1 MLPASLW
8 QDAFGK
14 KWAVLRRIGV
24 PETSGRKEFDGF
36 LSRGVSIDLEVGR
49 DDSRIHSFAAV
60 RCKNGESFTFSGG
73 NLQSALKG
81 LDQFVDGAAC
91 LIGHNLIEFDAMHL
105 AAADPELRLLKLPQ
119 VDTLR
124 LNPLCFPRNPY
135 HHLVKQYQ
143 DGGLKRAQ
151 LNDPKLDAELT
162 LGLLKDQYQALREL
176 HETDPKLSLALHWL
190 TTVEKDSIGMES
202 LFSEVRRTP
211 RPTSQETQLAIRQRF
226 EGEICRTHAEQ
237 LLAQLEAD
245 AWPMAYAL
253 SWLSVAGGN
262 SVVSPWVR
270 HTFPKTIRIVQ
281 LLRDSAC
288 TDPSCQWCRTR
299 HDARAELERWFGF
312 KDFRPEPADAE
323 GHPLQQ
329 AIVEAAM
336 AGQHV
341 LGILPTGAGKSLCYQ
356 IPALSRYDKTGSI
369 TVVISP
375 LVALMSDQVAG
386 LESKGISSCAALNG
400 LLSMPERSDV
410 LDRVRLGDVS
420 VLIISPEQLRSR
432 ALRRVLEQREIGG
445 WVLDEAHCISKWG
458 HDFRPDYRYVGRYI
472 KERACEAPIPP
483 ILCLT
488 ATAKPDVMRDILSYF
503 RESLDVELTCYN
515 GGSWRDNLD
524 FVVLQT
530 TPAEKFA
537 RVFQVIETDLRADVP
552 GGAIVYCATRRNTEE
567 LAEFLCAKGVA
578 TKYFHAGLPPE
589 TKKDVQNR
597 FIRGEIRVIT
607 ATNAFGMGIDKPDVR
622 LVVHSDIPSSLEN
635 YLQEAGRA
643 GRDRDPARCVLL
655 YTREDVE
662 RQFGMSASSR
672 LNRLEI
678 QGILRAL
685 RRIDRKKRL
694 GGEVVATTGEIL
706 VDEQE
711 GAFERDDATDDTRV
725 RTAVAWL
732 EESKLLR
739 RDENRVALFPSS
751 LRVTSLDE
759 ARERLKKFKIV
770 EPYAGQLLKIVTALF
785 EADPDEGVS
794 TDELMG
800 CAGLSSERV
809 CKAMHDLE
817 AIGVASN
824 DTPLT
829 AFVHAGVE
837 RSSANRLETA
847 MALESAMI
855 EKLQELTPELDC
867 RESSVLHVRS
877 LTQALSDDGVESAL
891 PERLRRILKSLSKD
905 DHGED
910 TGRGSLSL
918 RSLNRETIRVTL
930 LRSWSA
936 LSKTAE
942 LRRKAAQAI
951 VAKLLSNLPQ
961 GARGTDL
968 LVETTFGEL
977 RASLTADLLLKVEIQ
992 DFDRLLEHALLWLH
1006 EQEVIRI
1013 NKGLVVFRSAMTI
1026 QLDERGGSFLKA
1038 DFEPLKQH
1046 YSEQTV
1052 QIHVMAEY
1060 AERGLAAKA
1069 DAARLA
1075 MDYFVLPN
1083 DQFIERWLPGR
1094 MKELRRQTLPETWRL
1109 IVESL
1114 KNPIQQRIVADDREQ
1129 TSVLVLAGPG
1139 SGKTR
1144 VLVHRIAYLV
1154 RVRRENPRGILA
1166 LTYNRHAAV
1175 EIRERLIALIGD
1187 DARRV
1192 TVLTCHSMAMRLT
1205 GHCFTGKRAEL
1216 NEDSFREI
1224 LQQAAALVR
1233 GEGLPPDEADDQRE
1247 RLLQGY
1253 RWILV
1258 DEYQDIEAEQYEL
1271 IGAIAGI
1278 RRDDEQGRLSLF
1290 AVGDDDQN
1298 IYSFAGASVEF
1309 IRRFENDYAA
1319 KPAYL
1324 TDNYRSTANIIAVAN
1339 QVIEPAH
1346 NRMKEHHPIRI
1357 DRRRESEPPGG
1368 LLSKWD
1374 AVANGSVQVLSVGN
1388 GYEQQAIGVITE
1400 LQRLAALVPGW
1411 NWADAAVI
1419 GRSWKELSPVRNYC
1433 EMQGIPVQS
1442 AADDLG
1448 NLWRYREVQALVEE
1462 LRESGRKLID
1472 AAALRKL
1479 LSVRGSGPYWTALRE
1494 GIEDYELDTGGQEQ
1508 PLGHFI
1514 EWLVDWCRN
1523 VHYRQTG
1530 LLLLSAHRAKGLEF
1544 EHVAVIDGDWL
1555 RPSRGEDPDAPRRL
1569 YYVAM
1574 TRARQ
1579 SLLLARMDGHAYML
1593 DGIERA
1599 PGLIFRQL
1607 PRPRLVPPELYR
1619 LHKRAELSE
1628 VDLGFAGRLP
1638 IGNKMHRSIERL
1650 QPGDPLELRQQDG
1663 KWELFDRTGA
1673 LVGRMARAFELRSDM
1688 RCRETSVA
1696 AVITRSEDDS
1706 LPEYRGRVRNPKWE
1720 VVIPQ
1725 FVLEPNETGTS
1736 ATRSSG
1742 RFAKSS
1748 RG

>member
-1 MLPASLW
+1 M
-8 QDAFGK
+8 
-14 KWAVLRRIGV
+14 
-24 PETSGRKEFDGF
+24 PENSGQSKSDGL
-36 LSRGVSIDLEVGR
+36 LSRAVSIDLEVGR
-49 DDSRIHSFAAV
+49 NDGRIHQFAAV
-60 RCKNGESFTFSGG
+60 RPENSDSLTFSGG
-73 NLQSALKG
+73 KLQPALNR
-81 LDQFVDGAAC
+81 LDLFVDGAGY
-91 LIGHNLIEFDAMHL
+91 LVGHNIADFDVKHL
-105 AAADPELRLLKLPQ
+105 AAANPGLRLLNLPLL
-119 VDTLR
+119 DTLR

-135 HHLVKQYQ
+135 HHLVKHYQ
-143 DGGLKRAQ
+143 DAGLKRAQ

-162 LGLLKDQYQALREL
+162 LELLQDQFQALVEL
-176 HETDPKLSLALHWL
+176 HESDPNLALALHWL
-190 TTVEKDSIGMES
+190 TTVEEGSIGMGS
-202 LFSEVRRTP
+202 LFTEVRQSS
-211 RPTSQETQLAIRQRF
+211 RPTLQEAQSAIRQRF
-226 EGEICRTHAEQ
+226 EGAVCSTHVEQ
-237 LLAQLEAD
+237 LLGKLD
-245 AWPMAYAL
+245 ANPWSMAYAI

-270 HTFPKTIRIVQ
+270 HTFPATMRIVQ

-288 TDPSCQWCRTR
+288 TAPSCHWCRTR
-299 HDARAELERWFGF
+299 HDARGELERWFGF
-312 KDFRPEPADAE
+312 ESFRPAPVDEE

-329 AIVEAAM
+329 AIVEASM

-341 LGILPTGAGKSLCYQ
+341 LGILPTGTGKSVCYQ
-356 IPALSRYDKTGSI
+356 VPALSRYDKTGSI
-369 TVVISP
+369 TVVVSP

-410 LDRVRLGDVS
+410 LDRVRLGDAS
-420 VLIISPEQLRSR
+420 MLIISPEQLRSR
-432 ALRRVLEQREIGG
+432 ALRRVLEQRQIGG
-445 WVLDEAHCISKWG
+445 WVLDEAHCLSKWG

-472 KERACEAPIPP
+472 KERAGEEPIPP
-483 ILCLT
+483 VLCLT
-488 ATAKPDVMRDILSYF
+488 ATAKPDVMRDIVGYF
-503 RESLDVELTCYN
+503 RESLGVELRTYD
-515 GGSWRDNLD
+515 GGSSRDNLD
-524 FVVLQT
+524 FAVLQT
-530 TPAEKFA
+530 TPAEKFSQ
-537 RVFQVIETDLRADVP
+537 VCQVIETDLPDDVP
-552 GGAIVYCATRRNTEE
+552 GGAIVYCATRRNTED
-567 LAEFLCAKGVA
+567 LAEFLSAKNISA
-578 TKYFHAGLPPE
+578 EYFHAGLRPE

-597 FIRGEIRVIT
+597 FINGDIRVIA

-643 GRDRDPARCVLL
+643 GRDREPARCVLL

-662 RQFGMSASSR
+662 RQFGMSARSR
-672 LNRLEI
+672 LNQQEI

-694 GGEVVATTGEIL
+694 GGEVIATTGEIL
-706 VDEQE
+706 LDEQD
-711 GAFERDDATDDTRV
+711 GTFERDDATDDTRV
-725 RTAVAWL
+725 RTAVSWL
-732 EESKLLR
+732 EEAKLLQ
-739 RDENRVALFPSS
+739 RDENRVAIFPSS

-759 ARERLKKFKIV
+759 ARQRLEKSKTSK
-770 EPYAGQLLKIVTALF
+770 PYAEQLLKIVTALF

-800 CAGLSSERV
+800 CSGLSAELV
-809 CKAMHDLE
+809 CKAMHHLE

-837 RSSANRLETA
+837 RSSVKRLEAA

-855 EKLQELTPELDC
+855 EKLQEVAPDLD
-867 RESSVLHVRS
+867 RGDSSVLHVRS
-877 LTQALSDDGVESAL
+877 LTQALFDDGLEAAL

-905 DHGED
+905 DHGGD
-910 TGRGSLSL
+910 IGRGSISL

-930 LRSWSA
+930 LRSWSV

-951 VAKLLSNLPQ
+951 LEKLLGNLPQ
-961 GARGTDL
+961 GTRGTDL

-977 RASLTADLLLKVEIQ
+977 RACLTDDMLLNAEIR

-1026 QLDERGGSFLKA
+1026 RLDDRGGSFLKA
-1038 DFEPLKQH
+1038 DFEPLQQH

-1069 DAARLA
+1069 DAARLV
-1075 MDYFVLPN
+1075 MDYFALPS
-1083 DQFIERWLPGR
+1083 DQFIEKWLPGR
-1094 MKELRRQTLPETWRL
+1094 AKELRRQTLPETWRT

-1114 KNPIQQRIVADDREQ
+1114 NNPIQQRIVADDREQ
-1129 TSVLVLAGPG
+1129 TNVLVLAGPG

-1166 LTYNRHAAV
+1166 LAYNRHAAV
-1175 EIRERLIALIGD
+1175 EIRQRLNALIGD
-1187 DARRV
+1187 DARRI

-1205 GHCFTGKRAEL
+1205 GHCFTGKREQL

-1224 LQQAAALVR
+1224 IREAAALVR
-1233 GEGLPPDEADDQRE
+1233 GEGLPPDEADNQRE
-1247 RLLQGY
+1247 RLLEGY

-1258 DEYQDIEAEQYEL
+1258 DEYQDIEAEQYDL

-1309 IRRFENDYAA
+1309 IRRFEEDYSA

-1324 TDNYRSTANIIAVAN
+1324 TDNYRSSANIIAAGN

-1346 NRMKEHHPIRI
+1346 NRMKERHPIRI
-1357 DRRRESEPPGG
+1357 DRHRESQPSGG

-1374 AVANGSVQVLSVGN
+1374 PVAGGAVQVLSVGA
-1388 GYEQQAIGVITE
+1388 GYEEQAIGVINE
-1400 LQRLAALVPGW
+1400 MQRLAALVPGW
-1411 NWADAAVI
+1411 DWADAAVI
-1419 GRSWKELSPVRNYC
+1419 GRNWKSLSPVRTYC

-1442 AADDLG
+1442 AADELG

-1462 LRESGRKLID
+1462 LRAAGTKLID
-1472 AAALRKL
+1472 APALRKML
-1479 LSVRGSGPYWTALRE
+1479 AARGGGPHWTALRE
-1494 GIEDYELDTGGQEQ
+1494 GIEDYGLDTGEQEQ
-1508 PLGHFI
+1508 PLEHFL

-1523 VHYRQTG
+1523 VRHRQTG

-1544 EHVAVIDGDWL
+1544 EHVAVIDGDWV
-1555 RPSRGEDPDAPRRL
+1555 RPSKGEDPDAPRRL
-1569 YYVAM
+1569 YYVAI
-1574 TRARQ
+1574 TRAKQ
-1579 SLLLARMDGHAYML
+1579 SLLLARMDRRAHLL
-1593 DGIERA
+1593 DDIVHA
-1599 PGLIFRQL
+1599 PGIMFRQS
-1607 PRPRLVPPELYR
+1607 VELESIPAELCR
-1619 LHKRAELSE
+1619 LHKRANLSE
-1628 VDLGFAGRLP
+1628 VDLSFAGRFQAAK
-1638 IGNKMHRSIERL
+1638 NVHRSIERL
-1650 QPGDPLELRQQDG
+1650 QPGDPLELRQQDR
-1663 KWELFDRTGA
+1663 KSELFDSTGA
-1673 LVGRMARAFELRSDM
+1673 LVGRMARAFALPSGM

-1696 AVITRSEDDS
+1696 AVITRTEADS
-1706 LPEYRGRVRNPKWE
+1706 VPEYQRHLRSSKWE
-1720 VVIPQ
+1720 VVVPQ
-1725 FVLEPNETGTS
+1725 FVLEPERVGIS
-1736 ATRSSG
+1736 AKRPVRRRANSNG
-1742 RFAKSS
+1742 
-1748 RG
+1748 G

>member
-1 MLPASLW
+1 M
-8 QDAFGK
+8 
-14 KWAVLRRIGV
+14 
-24 PETSGRKEFDGF
+24 PETSGRSNSDDF
-36 LSRGVSIDLEVGR
+36 LSRFVSIDLEVGR
-49 DDSRIHSFAAV
+49 DDSVIHRFSAI
-60 RCKNGESFTFSGG
+60 RLENGDSYTFSGG
-73 NLQSALKG
+73 DIQSALKG
-81 LDQFVDGAAC
+81 LDKFVDGADY
-91 LIGHNLIEFDAMHL
+91 LLGHNLIEFDAIHL
-105 AAADPELRLLKLPQ
+105 AAADSELRLLRLPF

-135 HHLVKQYQ
+135 HHLVKHYQ
-143 DGGLKRAQ
+143 NAGLKRAQ

-162 LGLLKDQYQALREL
+162 FDLLRDQCVALQEL
-176 HETDPKLSLALHWL
+176 NQTDPNLSLALHRL
-190 TTVEKDSIGMES
+190 TTVDEDSSGTDS
-202 LFSEVRRTP
+202 LFTIVRQSS
-211 RPTSQETQLAIRQRF
+211 RPTLEEARSAIRQRF
-226 EGEICRTHAEQ
+226 EHAVCRTHTEH
-237 LLAQLEAD
+237 LLIQLEANP
-245 AWPMAYAL
+245 WPMAYAL

-262 SVVSPWVR
+262 SVLSPWVR
-270 HTFPKTIRIVQ
+270 HAFPEAIRIVQ

-312 KDFRPEPADAE
+312 EDFRPEPADAD

-341 LGILPTGAGKSLCYQ
+341 LGILPTGTGKSICYQ
-356 IPALSRYDKTGSI
+356 VPALSRYDKTGSI

-375 LVALMSDQVAG
+375 LVALMSDQIAG
-386 LESKGISSCAALNG
+386 LESKGITNCAALNG
-400 LLSMPERSDV
+400 LLSMPERADV
-410 LDRVRLGDVS
+410 LDQIRLGDIS
-420 VLIISPEQLRSR
+420 ILIISPEQLRSR

-445 WVLDEAHCISKWG
+445 WVLDEAHCLSKWG

-472 KERACEAPIPP
+472 KERARDAPIPP

-488 ATAKPDVMRDILSYF
+488 ATAKPDVVRDILGYF
-503 RESLDVELTCYN
+503 SESLDVELSTYD
-515 GGSWRDNLD
+515 GGSSRDNLD
-524 FVVLQT
+524 FVVIQT
-530 TPAEKFA
+530 TPAEKFT
-537 RVFQVIETDLRADVP
+537 RVFQVIETDLRDNIP
-552 GGAIVYCATRRNTEE
+552 GGAIVYCATRANTEE
-567 LAEFLCAKGVA
+567 LAEFLRAKRIVA
-578 TKYFHAGLPPE
+578 EYFHAGLPPE
-589 TKKDVQNR
+589 TKKDVQKR
-597 FIRGEIRVIT
+597 FIGGEIRVIA

-622 LVVHSDIPSSLEN
+622 LVIHSDIPSSLEN

-643 GRDRDPARCVLL
+643 GRDREPARCVLL

-662 RQFGMSASSR
+662 RQFGMSASTR

-706 VDEQE
+706 LDEQE

-725 RTAVAWL
+725 RTAVSWL
-732 EESKLLR
+732 EEAKLLR
-739 RDENRVALFPSS
+739 RDENRVAIFPSS

-759 ARERLKKFKIV
+759 ARERLKKFKIAQ
-770 EPYAGQLLKIVTALF
+770 PYAGQLLKIVAALF
-785 EADPDEGVS
+785 EADPDDGVS

-800 CAGLSSERV
+800 YSGLTSERV

-817 AIGVASN
+817 KIGVASN
-824 DTPLT
+824 DMPLT

-837 RSSANRLETA
+837 RSSINRLETA

-855 EKLQELTPELDC
+855 AMLQELAPELGSG
-867 RESSVLHVRS
+867 ESSMLHIRS
-877 LTQALSDDGVESAL
+877 LTQALIDDGMESAL

-910 TGRGSLSL
+910 IGRGSLSL

-951 VAKLLSNLPQ
+951 LMMLLSGLPQ
-961 GARGTDL
+961 GTRGTDL

-977 RASLTADLLLKVEIQ
+977 RASLTNDLLLKAEIR

-1026 QLDERGGSFLKA
+1026 RLDERGGSFLKA
-1038 DFEPLKQH
+1038 DFEPLRQH

-1060 AERGLAAKA
+1060 AERGLAAQA
-1069 DAARLA
+1069 DAARLV
-1075 MDYFVLPN
+1075 MDYFALSSA
-1083 DQFIERWLPGR
+1083 QFVDKWLPDR
-1094 MKELRRQTLPETWRL
+1094 AKELRRQTLPETWRSV
-1109 IVESL
+1109 VESL

-1129 TSVLVLAGPG
+1129 TNVLVLAGPG

-1154 RVRRENPRGILA
+1154 RVRRENARGILA

-1175 EIRERLIALIGD
+1175 EIRQRLTALIGD

-1192 TVLTCHSMAMRLT
+1192 TVLTCHAMAMRLT

-1216 NEDSFREI
+1216 NEDTFREI
-1224 LQQAAALVR
+1224 IRQAAALVR
-1233 GEGLPPDEADDQRE
+1233 GEGLSPDEADHQRE
-1247 RLLQGY
+1247 RLLEGY
-1253 RWILV
+1253 RWIFV

-1271 IGAIAGI
+1271 IGALAGL
-1278 RRDDEQGRLSLF
+1278 RRDDEQERLSLF

-1309 IRRFENDYAA
+1309 IRRFEIDYAA

-1324 TDNYRSTANIIAVAN
+1324 TDNYRSTANIISAAN
-1339 QVIEPAH
+1339 QIIEPAH
-1346 NRMKEHHPIRI
+1346 NRMKENHPIRI
-1357 DRRRESEPPGG
+1357 DRRRSSAPPGG
-1368 LLSKWD
+1368 QLSKWD
-1374 AVANGSVQVLSVGN
+1374 PVATGSVQVLSVGN
-1388 GYEQQAIGVITE
+1388 GYEQQSIGVMTE
-1400 LQRLAALVPGW
+1400 LQRLAALIPGW

-1419 GRSWKELSPVRNYC
+1419 GRNWESLSPVRNYC

-1448 NLWRYREVQALVEE
+1448 NLWRYREIQTLVEE
-1462 LRESGRKLID
+1462 LRAADIKLID

-1479 LSVRGSGPYWTALRE
+1479 LSDRGSGPNWTALRE
-1494 GIEDYELDTGGQEQ
+1494 GIEDYGLDSGEQEQ
-1508 PLGHFI
+1508 PLDHFF
-1514 EWLVDWCRN
+1514 EWLVDWCRS
-1523 VHYRQTG
+1523 VHHRQTG

-1544 EHVAVIDGDWL
+1544 EHVAVIDGDWV

-1574 TRARQ
+1574 TRAKQ
-1579 SLLLARMDGHAYML
+1579 SLLLARMDHQMHLL
-1593 DGIERA
+1593 DGIEST
-1599 PGLIFRQL
+1599 PGLRFRQSE
-1607 PRPRLVPPELYR
+1607 RPESVPAALYR
-1619 LHKRAELSE
+1619 LHKRAKLSE
-1628 VDLGFAGRLP
+1628 VDLGFAGSFP
-1638 IGNKMHRSIERL
+1638 VGNEVHRSIGRL
-1650 QPGDPLELRQQDG
+1650 QSGDPLELRQQDER
-1663 KWELFDRTGA
+1663 WELFDQSGR
-1673 LVGRMARAFELRSDM
+1673 LVGRMARAFELPSGRK
-1688 RCRETSVA
+1688 CRETSVA
-1696 AVITRSEDDS
+1696 AVVIRGEADS
-1706 LPEYRGRVRNPKWE
+1706 LPEFQRRIKTPKWE
-1720 VVIPQ
+1720 VVVPQ
-1725 FVLEPNETGTS
+1725 FVFEPKGTGS
-1736 ATRSSG
+1736 AATRSSD
-1742 RFAKSS
+1742 

>member
-1 MLPASLW
+1 M
-8 QDAFGK
+8 
-14 KWAVLRRIGV
+14 
-24 PETSGRKEFDGF
+24 PESSEREKSDDF
-36 LSRGVSIDLEVGR
+36 LSRGISIDLEVGR
-49 DDSRIHSFAAV
+49 KDRRIHQFAAV
-60 RCKNGESFTFSGG
+60 RLENGDSFTFSRG
-73 NLQSALKG
+73 NLQSALKE
-81 LDQFVDGAAC
+81 LDQFVDGAKYV
-91 LIGHNLIEFDAMHL
+91 IGHNLIEFDAVHL
-105 AAADPELRLLKLPQ
+105 AAADPNLQLLKLPQ

-124 LNPLCFPRNPY
+124 LNPICFPRNPY
-135 HHLVKQYQ
+135 HHLVKHYQ
-143 DGGLKRAQ
+143 DGGLKQAQ

-162 LGLLKDQYQALREL
+162 LGLLRDQYRALRDL
-176 HETDPKLSLALHWL
+176 HEADPNLALALHWL
-190 TTVEKDSIGMES
+190 TTVEEDSVGMEM
-202 LFSEVRRTP
+202 LFSKVRQSS
-211 RPTSQETQLAIRQRF
+211 RPTSQAAQSAIRERF
-226 EGEICRTHAEQ
+226 DREMCQTHAEQ
-237 LLAQLEAD
+237 LLAQPEANP
-245 AWPMAYAL
+245 WPMAYAL

-270 HTFPKTIRIVQ
+270 HAFPETMRIVQ

-288 TDPSCQWCRTR
+288 TDPACHWCGKR
-299 HDARAELERWFGF
+299 HDARSELERWFGF
-312 KDFRPEPADAE
+312 ESFRPQPADAD
-323 GHPLQQ
+323 GHPMQQ
-329 AIVEAAM
+329 AIVEASM

-369 TVVISP
+369 AVVISP

-386 LESKGISSCAALNG
+386 LERKGISSCAALNG

-420 VLIISPEQLRSR
+420 ILIISPEQLRSR
-432 ALRRVLEQREIGG
+432 ALRSVLDQREIGC
-445 WVLDEAHCISKWG
+445 WVLDEAHCLSKWG

-472 KERACEAPIPP
+472 KERAGAAPIPP

-488 ATAKPDVMRDILSYF
+488 ATAKPDVVRDIVGYF
-503 RESLDVELTCYN
+503 RESLNVELKIYD
-515 GGSWRDNLD
+515 GGSQRDNLD
-524 FVVLQT
+524 FAVLQT
-530 TPAEKFA
+530 TPAEKFT
-537 RVFQVIETDLRADVP
+537 RVFQVIETDLPEDVL

-567 LAEFLCAKGVA
+567 LAEFLRAKEIA
-578 TKYFHAGLPPE
+578 AEYFHAGLPPE

-597 FIRGEIRVIT
+597 FISGEIRVIT

-643 GRDRDPARCVLL
+643 GRDREPARCVLL

-662 RQFGMSASSR
+662 RQFGMSARSR
-672 LNRLEI
+672 LNQREI
-678 QGILRAL
+678 QSILRAL
-685 RRIDRKKRL
+685 RRIDSKKRL
-694 GGEVVATTGEIL
+694 GGEVVATSGEIL
-706 VDEQE
+706 LDEEE
-711 GAFERDDATDDTRV
+711 GAFERDDGTDDTRV
-725 RTAVAWL
+725 RTAVSWL
-732 EESKLLR
+732 EEAKLLQ
-739 RDENRVALFPSS
+739 RDENRVAIFPSS

-759 ARERLKKFKIV
+759 ASDRLKKNKIV

-785 EADPDEGVS
+785 EADPDEGIS

-800 CAGLSSERV
+800 RTGLSSQGV
-809 CKAMHDLE
+809 CKAMHTLE

-837 RSSANRLETA
+837 RSSINRLEAAMALETA
-847 MALESAMI
+847 MI
-855 EKLQELTPELDC
+855 GKLQELAPDLDC
-867 RESSVLHVRS
+867 GESSVLHVRS
-877 LTQALSDDGVESAL
+877 LTQALLDDGIESAL

-918 RSLNRETIRVTL
+918 RSLNRETIRVKL
-930 LRSWSA
+930 LRPWSA

-951 VAKLLSNLPQ
+951 LARLLSNLAQ

-968 LVETTFGEL
+968 LVDTTFGEL
-977 RASLTADLLLKVEIQ
+977 RASLTDDLLLKAEIR

-1026 QLDERGGSFLKA
+1026 KLDERGGSFLKA
-1038 DFEPLKQH
+1038 DFEPLQQH

-1060 AERGLAAKA
+1060 AERGIALQA

-1075 MDYFVLPN
+1075 MDYFALPSE
-1083 DQFIERWLPGR
+1083 QFVEKWLPGR
-1094 MKELRRQTLPETWRL
+1094 MKELRRQTLPETWRS

-1114 KNPIQQRIVADDREQ
+1114 RNPIQQRIVADDREQ
-1129 TSVLVLAGPG
+1129 TNVLVLAGPG

-1166 LTYNRHAAV
+1166 LAYNRHAAV
-1175 EIRERLIALIGD
+1175 EIRERLVALIGD

-1205 GHCFTGKRAEL
+1205 GHCFTGKRADL

-1224 LQQAAALVR
+1224 LRQAAALVR

-1278 RRDDEQGRLSLF
+1278 RREDEQGRLSLF

-1368 LLSKWD
+1368 RLSKWD
-1374 AVANGSVQVLSVGN
+1374 SVANGSVQVLSVGN
-1388 GYEQQAIGVITE
+1388 GYEQQAIGVINE

-1462 LRESGRKLID
+1462 LRGSDRKLID
-1472 AAALRKL
+1472 AATLREL
-1479 LSVRGSGPYWTALRE
+1479 LSGRGSGPYWTALRK
-1494 GIEDYELDTGGQEQ
+1494 GVDDYELDTGGQEQ
-1508 PLGHFI
+1508 PLDHFI

-1523 VHYRQTG
+1523 VHHRQTG

-1555 RPSRGEDPDAPRRL
+1555 RPGPGEDPDAPRRL

-1599 PGLIFRQL
+1599 PGLVFRQL
-1607 PRPRLVPPELYR
+1607 PQPRLVPPELYR

-1628 VDLGFAGRLP
+1628 VDLGFAGRLQA
-1638 IGNKMHRSIERL
+1638 GSKTHRAIEQL
-1650 QPGDPLELRQQDG
+1650 KPGDSLEMQRQNG
-1663 KWELFDRTGA
+1663 KWELFDRTGR

-1696 AVITRSEDDS
+1696 AVITRGEDDS
-1706 LPEYRGRVRNPKWE
+1706 LPEFRDRIRSPKWE

-1725 FVLEPNETGTS
+1725 FVFEPNEISTS
-1736 ATRSSG
+1736 ATRSSD
-1742 RFAKSS
+1742 RVAKSS

>member
-1 MLPASLW
+1 VA
-8 QDAFGK
+8 
-14 KWAVLRRIGV
+14 
-24 PETSGRKEFDGF
+24 ETNGQPKSDHL
-36 LSRGVSIDLEVGR
+36 LSRSVSIDLEVGH
-49 DDSRIHSFAAV
+49 DDGIIHRLSAIRFENGDSFAY
-60 RCKNGESFTFSGG
+60 SGG
-73 NLQSALKG
+73 NLQSALKR
-81 LDQFVDGAAC
+81 LDQFVDGAEY
-91 LIGHNLIEFDAMHL
+91 LLGHNLIEFDAIHL
-105 AAADPELRLLKLPQ
+105 AAADPNLRLLKLPQ

-135 HHLVKQYQ
+135 HHLVKHYQ
-143 DGGLKRAQ
+143 DGGLKRSQ
-151 LNDPKLDAELT
+151 FNDPKLDAELT
-162 LGLLKDQYQALREL
+162 LALLKDQYQALREL
-176 HETDPKLSLALHWL
+176 HEADPNLALALHWL
-190 TTVEKDSIGMES
+190 TTVDKDPVGMES
-202 LFSEVRRTP
+202 LFSEVRQSS
-211 RPTSQETQLAIRQRF
+211 RPALQATQSAIRQRF
-226 EGEICRTHAEQ
+226 DGEICRTHAEK
-237 LLAQLEAD
+237 LLVQLETNP
-245 AWPMAYAL
+245 WPMAYAL

-270 HTFPKTIRIVQ
+270 HSFPETMRIVQ

-288 TDPSCQWCRTR
+288 TDPACQWCRTR
-299 HDARAELERWFGF
+299 HDARSELERWFGF
-312 KDFRPEPADAE
+312 DNFRPKPADAN

-400 LLSMPERSDV
+400 LLSMPERADV

-420 VLIISPEQLRSR
+420 MLIISPEQLRSR

-445 WVLDEAHCISKWG
+445 WVLDEAHCLSKWG

-472 KERACEAPIPP
+472 KERAGEAPIPP

-488 ATAKPDVMRDILSYF
+488 ATAKPDVMHDIVGYF
-503 RESLDVELTCYN
+503 RKSLDVELNSYD

-524 FVVLQT
+524 FAVLQT

-537 RVFQVIETDLRADVP
+537 RVFQVIETDLPADVP
-552 GGAIVYCATRRNTEE
+552 GGAIVYCATRKNTEE
-567 LAEFLCAKGVA
+567 LAEFLRAKGA
-578 TKYFHAGLPPE
+578 AAEYFHAGLPPE

-672 LNRLEI
+672 LNQREI

-694 GGEVVATTGEIL
+694 DGEVVATTGEIL
-706 VDEQE
+706 LDEQE
-711 GAFERDDATDDTRV
+711 GAFERDSATDDTRV

-732 EESKLLR
+732 EEAKLLR

-751 LRVTSLDE
+751 LRVASLDE

-785 EADPDEGVS
+785 DADPDEGVS

-800 CAGLSSERV
+800 YSGLSSERV
-809 CKAMHDLE
+809 RKAMHDLE

-829 AFVHAGVE
+829 AFLHAGVE
-837 RSSANRLETA
+837 RSSANRLEAA
-847 MALESAMI
+847 MTLESAMI
-855 EKLQELTPELDC
+855 GKLQELAPELN
-867 RESSVLHVRS
+867 RGESSVLHVRS
-877 LTQALSDDGVESAL
+877 LTQALIDDGVESAL
-891 PERLRRILKSLSKD
+891 PERLRRILKSMSKD

-951 VAKLLSNLPQ
+951 LEKLLSRLPQ
-961 GARGTDL
+961 GTRGTDL

-977 RASLTADLLLKVEIQ
+977 RASLTADLLLKAEIR
-992 DFDRLLEHALLWLH
+992 DFDRLMEHALLWLH

-1026 QLDERGGSFLKA
+1026 RLDERGGSFLKA
-1038 DFEPLKQH
+1038 DFEPLQQH

-1075 MDYFVLPN
+1075 MDYFALPS
-1083 DQFIERWLPGR
+1083 DQFVEKWLPGR
-1094 MKELRRQTLPETWRL
+1094 MKELRRQTLPETWRA

-1114 KNPIQQRIVADDREQ
+1114 NNPIQQRIVADDREQ
-1129 TSVLVLAGPG
+1129 TNVLVLAGPG

-1166 LTYNRHAAV
+1166 LAYNRHAAV
-1175 EIRERLIALIGD
+1175 EIRERLTALIGE

-1205 GHCFTGKRAEL
+1205 GHCFTGKRAQLSE
-1216 NEDSFREI
+1216 ESFREI
-1224 LQQAAALVR
+1224 IRQAAALVR

-1247 RLLQGY
+1247 RLLEGY

-1278 RRDDEQGRLSLF
+1278 RREDEQGRLSLF

-1324 TDNYRSTANIIAVAN
+1324 TDNYRSTANIITAAN

-1346 NRMKEHHPIRI
+1346 SRMKEHHPIRI

-1368 LLSKWD
+1368 FLSKWD
-1374 AVANGSVQVLSVGN
+1374 AVANGSVQVLSVGD

-1411 NWADAAVI
+1411 NWANAAVI
-1419 GRSWKELSPVRNYC
+1419 GRSWRELSPVRNYC
-1433 EMQGIPVQS
+1433 EMHGIPVQS

-1448 NLWRYREVQALVEE
+1448 NLWRYRETQSLVEE
-1462 LRESGRKLID
+1462 LRGSDRKLID
-1472 AAALRKL
+1472 ADELREL
-1479 LSVRGSGPYWTALRE
+1479 LSDRGAGPYWTALRE
-1494 GIEDYELDTGGQEQ
+1494 SIEDYNLDTGGREQ
-1508 PLGHFI
+1508 PLDHFI

-1523 VHYRQTG
+1523 VHHRQTG

-1544 EHVAVIDGDWL
+1544 DHVAVIDGDWL
-1555 RPSRGEDPDAPRRL
+1555 RVGRGEDPDAPRRL

-1579 SLLLARMDGHAYML
+1579 SLLLARMDRHAHMV
-1593 DGIERA
+1593 DAIART
-1599 PGLIFRQL
+1599 PGLVFRQSEQ
-1607 PRPRLVPPELYR
+1607 PRSIPPELFR
-1619 LHKRAELSE
+1619 LHERVELSN
-1628 VDLGFAGRLP
+1628 VDLGFAGRFAA
-1638 IGNKMHRSIERL
+1638 GKKVHRSIEQLR
-1650 QPGDPLELRQQDG
+1650 PGDPLKLRQQDG
-1663 KWELFDRTGA
+1663 KWELLDRTGD
-1673 LVGRMARAFELRSDM
+1673 LVGRMAKAFKPRPDM
-1688 RCRETSVA
+1688 RCLEARVA
-1696 AVITRSEDDS
+1696 AVITRLKEDS
-1706 LPEYRGRVRNPKWE
+1706 SPEYQQHFQCQKWE
-1720 VVIPQ
+1720 VVVPQ
-1725 FVLEPNETGTS
+1725 FILEPKEAGISTERS
-1736 ATRSSG
+1736 VAATQRVP
-1742 RFAKSS
+1742 
-1748 RG
+1748 

>member
-1 MLPASLW
+1 M
-8 QDAFGK
+8 
-14 KWAVLRRIGV
+14 
-24 PETSGRKEFDGF
+24 PESSGRKESGEFS
-36 LSRGVSIDLEVGR
+36 SRGVSIDLEVGR
-49 DDSRIHSFAAV
+49 DNGRIHSFAAV
-60 RCKNGESFTFSGG
+60 RSKNGEAFTFAGG
-73 NLQSALKG
+73 NLHSALKR
-81 LDQFVDGAAC
+81 LDQFVGGAEFV
-91 LIGHNLIEFDAMHL
+91 IGHNLIEFDAIHL
-105 AAADPELRLLKLPQ
+105 AAAKPALRLLDLPK

-135 HHLVKQYQ
+135 HHLVKHYQ

-162 LGLLKDQYQALREL
+162 LGLLEDQYLALREL
-176 HETDPKLSLALHWL
+176 HRNDPSLALALHWL
-190 TTVEKDSIGMES
+190 TTVDNDSIGMEL
-202 LFSEVRRTP
+202 LFSEVRQSS
-211 RPTSQETQLAIRQRF
+211 RPTAQATRAAIRQRF
-226 EGEICRTHAEQ
+226 DGEICRTHAEQ
-237 LLAQLEAD
+237 LLAQLEANP
-245 AWPMAYAL
+245 WPLAYAL

-270 HTFPKTIRIVQ
+270 HSFPETMRIVQ

-288 TDPSCQWCRTR
+288 SDPACQWCRTR
-299 HDARAELERWFGF
+299 HDARGELERWFGF
-312 KDFRPEPADAE
+312 AHFRPEPADAK

-369 TVVISP
+369 TIVISP

-386 LESKGISSCAALNG
+386 LEGKGITSCAALNG

-410 LDRVRLGDVS
+410 LDRVRLGDIS
-420 VLIISPEQLRSR
+420 MLIISPEQLRSR

-445 WVLDEAHCISKWG
+445 WVLDEAHCLSKWG
-458 HDFRPDYRYVGRYI
+458 HDFRPDYRYVGRYM
-472 KERACEAPIPP
+472 KERAGDAPIPP

-488 ATAKPDVMRDILSYF
+488 ATAKPDVMQDIVGYF
-503 RESLDVELTCYN
+503 RESLSVELTSYD

-524 FVVLQT
+524 FAVLQT

-537 RVFQVIETDLRADVP
+537 RVFQVVETDLPAGVP

-567 LAEFLCAKGVA
+567 LAEFLRAKGIA
-578 TKYFHAGLPPE
+578 AEYFHAGLPPE

-643 GRDRDPARCVLL
+643 GRDREAARCVLL

-672 LNRLEI
+672 LSRLEI
-678 QGILRAL
+678 QSILRAL

-706 VDEQE
+706 LDEQE

-732 EESKLLR
+732 EEAKLVQ
-739 RDENRVALFPSS
+739 RDENRVAIFPSS

-759 ARERLKKFKIV
+759 ARERLKKFNIV
-770 EPYAGQLLKIVTALF
+770 EPYTGQLLKIVTALF

-800 CAGLSSERV
+800 CAGLSSEHV

-817 AIGVASN
+817 AIGIASN

-829 AFVHAGVE
+829 SFVHAGVE
-837 RSSANRLETA
+837 RSSVNRLEAA
-847 MALESAMI
+847 MALERAMI
-855 EKLQELTPELDC
+855 EKLQELAPELD
-867 RESSVLHVRS
+867 RGESSVLHVRR
-877 LTQALSDDGVESAL
+877 LTQALLDDGVESAL
-891 PERLRRILKSLSKD
+891 PERLQRILKSLSKD
-905 DHGED
+905 DHGENM
-910 TGRGSLSL
+910 GRGSLSL
-918 RSLNRETIRVTL
+918 RSLNRDTIRVTL

-936 LSKTAE
+936 LSKTAD

-951 VAKLLSNLPQ
+951 LEKLLGTLPQ

-968 LVETTFGEL
+968 LVETTFGDL
-977 RASLTADLLLKVEIQ
+977 RSSLTSDLLLKSEIR
-992 DFDRLLEHALLWLH
+992 DFDRLMEHALLWLH
-1006 EQEVIRI
+1006 EQDVIRI

-1026 QLDERGGSFLKA
+1026 RLDDRGGSFLKA
-1038 DFEPLKQH
+1038 DFEPLQQH

-1075 MDYFVLPN
+1075 MDYFALPSE
-1083 DQFIERWLPGR
+1083 QFVEKWLPGR
-1094 MKELRRQTLPETWRL
+1094 MQELRRQTLPETWRS

-1114 KNPIQQRIVADDREQ
+1114 KNPVQQRIVADDREQ
-1129 TSVLVLAGPG
+1129 TNVLVLAGPG

-1166 LTYNRHAAV
+1166 LAYNRHAAI
-1175 EIRERLIALIGD
+1175 EIRERLAALIGD
-1187 DARRV
+1187 DARRI

-1205 GHCFTGKRAEL
+1205 GHCFTGKRAQL
-1216 NEDSFREI
+1216 NEESFREI
-1224 LQQAAALVR
+1224 IREAAALVR
-1233 GEGLPPDEADDQRE
+1233 GEGLPPDEADYQRE
-1247 RLLQGY
+1247 RLLEGY

-1309 IRRFENDYAA
+1309 IRRFESDYAA

-1368 LLSKWD
+1368 FLSKVD
-1374 AVANGSVQVLSVGN
+1374 PVANGSVQVLSVGS

-1400 LQRLAALVPGW
+1400 LQRLAVLIPGW
-1411 NWADAAVI
+1411 SWAKAAVI

-1442 AADDLG
+1442 AADDVG

-1472 AAALRKL
+1472 ATALREL
-1479 LSVRGSGPYWTALRE
+1479 LSTGRTGPYWTALRE
-1494 GIEDYELDTGGQEQ
+1494 GIEDYELDTGGHEQ
-1508 PLGHFI
+1508 PIDHFI

-1523 VHYRQTG
+1523 VHHRQTG

-1555 RPSRGEDPDAPRRL
+1555 RPGRGEDPDAPRRL

-1574 TRARQ
+1574 TRAKQ
-1579 SLLLARMDGHAYML
+1579 SLLLARMDRHGHML
-1593 DGIERA
+1593 DGVERA
-1599 PGLIFRQL
+1599 PGLIFRQAVQ
-1607 PRPRLVPPELYR
+1607 PRSIPAELYR
-1619 LHKRAELSE
+1619 LHERARLSD
-1628 VDLGFAGRLP
+1628 VDLGFSGRFTA
-1638 IGNKMHRSIERL
+1638 GNKVHRSIKRL
-1650 QPGDPLELRQQDG
+1650 QPGDPLELRQQG
-1663 KWELFDRTGA
+1663 GQWKLFDRTGG
-1673 LVGRMARAFELRSDM
+1673 LVGRMARAFKPLSDM
-1688 RCRETSVA
+1688 RCLETSVA
-1696 AVITRSEDDS
+1696 AVITRIEEDS
-1706 LPEYRGRVRNPKWE
+1706 SPEYRQHFQCPKWE
-1720 VVIPQ
+1720 VVVPQ
-1725 FVLEPNETGTS
+1725 FVLEPKVTSFAAERS
-1736 ATRSSG
+1736 ATATQRVP
-1742 RFAKSS
+1742 
-1748 RG
+1748 